1 MSDQVKSMV
10 EIIRML
16 LALGVTLA
24 LLGLVAVGMRR
35 FGPDAL
41 ARLQSIK
48 SAPKRLAV
56 IESLMLDPQRRLV
69 LIRVD
74 QEEKLLLLGD
84 GKILIENPTGPAPP
98 PPSTPDQT
106 EPAA

>member
-16 LALGVTLA
+16 LALAVTLG
-24 LLGLVAVGMRR
+24 LLGLAAVGMRR
-35 FGPDAL
+35 FGPDTL
-41 ARLQSIK
+41 ARLQFMK

-56 IESLMLDPQRRLV
+56 IESLMLDPTRRLV

-84 GKILIENPTGPAPP
+84 GKILVEHPTGPAPL

>member
-1 MSDQVKSMV
+1 MSLL
-10 EIIRML
+10 EIVRTL
-16 LALGVTLA
+16 LALGVTLG
-24 LLGLVAVGMRR
+24 LVGLVAVGLRR

-41 ARLQSIK
+41 ARLQTLK

-84 GKILIENPTGPAPP
+84 GKILVEHPTGLPDL
-98 PPSTPDQT
+98 PPSTLDPT

>member
-1 MSDQVKSMV
+1 
-10 EIIRML
+10 
-16 LALGVTLA
+16 
-24 LLGLVAVGMRR
+24 
-35 FGPDAL
+35 L

-84 GKILIENPTGPAPP
+84 GKILIEHPTGPAPL
-98 PPSTPDQT
+98 PPSTPDHT